1 MKEVKLYNNTKERE
15 MYENMAD
22 LYSIIKTVEH
32 LEKAYIRDS
41 ISATEY
47 VHKSINFIYF
57 VYL

>member
-1 MKEVKLYNNTKERE
+1 VKLYNNTKERE

-41 ISATEY
+41 ISAAEY
-47 VHKSINFIYF
+47 LAHYYLDKTFIYCN
-57 VYL
+57 